1 MATIDEKPTGV
12 HNVDHHDDPAN
23 IDHVVHIAHETEG
36 KTSPWT
42 WPMFRLYLVLSVAYL
57 CGYVV
62 TLLLQDRDEIKKKG
76 FPSSCRKVTLLT
88 WS

>member
-12 HNVDHHDDPAN
+12 HSVDHHDDVPN

-42 WPMFRLYLVLSVAYL
+42 WPMFRLYLVLAVAYL
-57 CGYVV
+57 CGYVIAR
-62 TLLLQDRDEIKKKG
+62 LLQITEETKTEYCFHHALEEWI
-76 FPSSCRKVTLLT
+76 C
-88 WS
+88 